1 MAKLLKII
9 GTSAAIL
16 AALSSCSPQTPKAA
30 IIPHH
35 LFVESIIDEMYQ
47 KIPATDKI
55 VLLSPNHFGYGI
67 NYIQTKNIEPDNM
80 QKEHG
85 ITIHLDFIEKY
96 FPDAE
101 ILPITIKQGTP
112 EEKLDELIT
121 RLPKDA
127 FIIASV
133 DFSHL
138 MPEDKSYS
146 HDLQTLK
153 YLETPKNKT
162 LKALTD
168 LADTGN
174 PDTTAIDSP
183 ESLYVLLKSLNYPKF
198 QLYRRTSS
206 LSLSKLTDPK
216 DNTSHL
222 FGLFY

>member
-1 MAKLLKII
+1 
-9 GTSAAIL
+9 
-16 AALSSCSPQTPKAA
+16 
-30 IIPHH
+30 
-35 LFVESIIDEMYQ
+35 MYQ